1 MALLRRTSPKE
12 EFPKHH
18 EDDPAWWQSEIE
30 GEPTPLQDRLIEANL
45 RRRNRF
51 LYAQRHSKM
60 LAIQQAPAKE
70 PVAILP
76 VPDREE
82 VSSPKQI
89 GVTDRQVSDNDVRET
104 KNSLVLAPMSLT
116 LASDIDSNLNLEERK
131 IAFQASKTQITSITG
146 ATDDGH
152 CGEEHG
158 LLQSKVEPSTTAES
172 AIQTVQSP
180 IFTWLDGLDMPGPEE
195 RDDSVAVL
203 DKLKDSRTENS
214 GNRRD
219 DHFVRSPYFASDSE
233 VSTQD
238 AQLSKDPSFV
248 SESEA
253 STQDSQRDGSSSS
266 SAWAEEEELLEVR
279 EIRDHGEELH
289 YDDFPPQRRRIPDP
303 EKWTQVDDLIRE
315 IRLALDA
322 AKARYQFDASNY
334 FVPRSKFAEIMKPQ
348 KVLEL
353 VHGLECFQDKSN
365 EQKQQIAQDICFG
378 SNNQRP
384 SLKVL
389 GALVAS
395 NQVGDLA
402 RHTQNGL
409 TDGCLPLRQYGDNKF
424 YHCFQCSDSN
434 HTAAMNDPND
444 AADDRETFAQ
454 WTKKLI
460 PPYIRYQL
468 GVGLHCHYIF
478 EDGNC
483 LPIESSEEII
493 PGHRNPGSQSVN
505 GSYEG
510 FSEVFRVKIHD
521 SHHSLEDNGMRN
533 SRGYYALKKLTSHDR
548 KDFELELSTLLYKA
562 DRNRSRE
569 HMIQLL
575 ATFEEVNTVDRQST
589 YYLLFDF
596 ADGNLE
602 DFWQSNE
609 SLVQDKSHCLLAEQ
623 FLELGKA
630 LQNLHNGVDSKSHG
644 GRHGD
649 LKPSNI
655 LFFKPQGES
664 HPAFA
669 DFATYRSPEF
679 DLPGGL
685 VGPRSDVYSLGCVF
699 LEYITWFLRGPVLER
714 FSEERIETDIYGFD
728 ADTFFTIEGNE
739 QNTAVIKPA
748 VKRWIESL
756 KEEEACSWYLIRML
770 ALVETKM
777 MRVDKDKRISTR
789 ALVKKLETLRRI
801 CQRTPS
807 FYTENWKQ

>member
-1 MALLRRTSPKE
+1 MLGSEFQRSFAICSILTYTRKHLSGDVRPYTCISEDCPSPLVLYSTRAEWEDHMKKEHPKKWKCQLCNSAEKFLFSKVDKLVEHVRQKHMDSFLEEDLEAVQLWPSTFTIGLDTCPLCRSAGPLDDPTLVDHVLEHTHEFALLALPWADL
-12 EFPKHH
+12 P
-18 EDDPAWWQSEIE
+18 IE
-30 GEPTPLQDRLIEANL
+30 RLTISDFFDFGCLKPVEPI
-45 RRRNRF
+45 F
-51 LYAQRHSKM
+51 L
-60 LAIQQAPAKE
+60 
-70 PVAILP
+70 
-76 VPDREE
+76 
-82 VSSPKQI
+82 SS
-89 GVTDRQVSDNDVRET
+89 
-104 KNSLVLAPMSLT
+104 LSLT
-116 LASDIDSNLNLEERK
+116 SS
-131 IAFQASKTQITSITG
+131 QS
-146 ATDDGH
+146 DGH
-152 CGEEHG
+152 SGEEHG

-180 IFTWLDGLDMPGPEE
+180 ILTWLEGLDMPGPEE

-203 DKLKDSRTENS
+203 DKLKDCRTENS

-233 VSTQD
+233 ASTQD

-289 YDDFPPQRRRIPDP
+289 YDDFPPQRRRILDP

-322 AKARYQFDASNY
+322 AKVRYQFDASNY
-334 FVPRSKFAEIMKPQ
+334 FVPRGKFAEIMKPQ

-395 NQVGDLA
+395 NQVEDLA
-402 RHTQNGL
+402 RHIQNGL

-424 YHCFQCSDSN
+424 YHCWQCSDSN

-468 GVGLHCHYIF
+468 GLGLHCHYIF

-493 PGHRNPGSQSVN
+493 PGQRNPGSQWGN

-510 FSEVFRVKIHD
+510 FSEVSRVKIHD
-521 SHHSLEDNGMRN
+521 SHHSLEDNGVRFFP
-533 SRGYYALKKLTSHDR
+533 R
-548 KDFELELSTLLYKA
+548 
-562 DRNRSRE
+562 
-569 HMIQLL
+569 
-575 ATFEEVNTVDRQST
+575 
-589 YYLLFDF
+589 YL
-596 ADGNLE
+596 
-602 DFWQSNE
+602 
-609 SLVQDKSHCLLAEQ
+609 
-623 FLELGKA
+623 
-630 LQNLHNGVDSKSHG
+630 
-644 GRHGD
+644 
-649 LKPSNI
+649 P
-655 LFFKPQGES
+655 
-664 HPAFA
+664 
-669 DFATYRSPEF
+669 
-679 DLPGGL
+679 
-685 VGPRSDVYSLGCVF
+685 
-699 LEYITWFLRGPVLER
+699 
-714 FSEERIETDIYGFD
+714 
-728 ADTFFTIEGNE
+728 
-739 QNTAVIKPA
+739 
-748 VKRWIESL
+748 
-756 KEEEACSWYLIRML
+756 LIRCFRSHL
-770 ALVETKM
+770 GTPDAKFS
-777 MRVDKDKRISTR
+777 RVLR
-789 ALVKKLETLRRI
+789 A
-801 CQRTPS
+801 
-807 FYTENWKQ
+807 